1 MRRRGKQRP
10 RALAGA
16 TCALLCLCFA
26 AGLASCQSPPAA
38 PTLMP
43 GIAEAEQV
51 SLQDEWVWDPEQECA
66 PCHSLEAQT
75 AAASACTGFS
85 SAPSRCLGCHDAC
98 QALAAAHEDIR
109 SACRPPSLRAQ
120 RSGKRPAHAATTPPP
135 WPPGRSAAAPS
146 STATTS
152 RSTPMRCWKPRA
164 IPRSTAP
171 PAIRCTKPP
180 TSSRRARN
188 RAGAATMPTVSH
200 ATPVTRS
207 KAAASSRAAAMF
219 APRCGHATLARS
231 VLRAASTR
239 SVAPARPSTPRNQ
252 LRCAGACR
260 RPLTRGVSR
269 WPGRSRG
276 WKASSGSE
284 AW

>member
-1 MRRRGKQRP
+1 GKQRP

-109 SACRPPSLRAQ
+109 SAWQAPEPTGPEI
-120 RSGKRPAHAATTPPP
+120 GKEACA
-135 WPPGRSAAAPS
+135 
-146 STATTS
+146 
-152 RSTPMRCWKPRA
+152 RC
-164 IPRSTAP
+164 
-171 PAIRCTKPP
+171 
-180 TSSRRARN
+180 
-188 RAGAATMPTVSH
+188 H
-200 ATPVTRS
+200 D
-207 KAAASSRAAAMF
+207 AASLTARTADSRALVDGNNVTINPHALLETAGHTQIDCTACHTMHETSDVVEASPKSCRSCHHADSF
-219 APRCGHATLARS
+219 ACD
-231 VLRAASTR
+231 
-239 SVAPARPSTPRNQ
+239 
-252 LRCAGACR
+252 ACH
-260 RPLTRGVSR
+260 S
-269 WPGRSRG
+269 
-276 WKASSGSE
+276 
-284 AW
+284 

>member
-1 MRRRGKQRP
+1 MRRRVKQRP

-51 SLQDEWVWDPEQECA
+51 SVQDEWVWGPEQECA

-109 SACRPPSLRAQ
+109 SAWQAPEPAGPEI
-120 RSGKRPAHAATTPPP
+120 GKEACA
-135 WPPGRSAAAPS
+135 
-146 STATTS
+146 
-152 RSTPMRCWKPRA
+152 RC
-164 IPRSTAP
+164 
-171 PAIRCTKPP
+171 
-180 TSSRRARN
+180 
-188 RAGAATMPTVSH
+188 H
-200 ATPVTRS
+200 D
-207 KAAASSRAAAMF
+207 AASLAARTAGSRALVDGNNVTIN
-219 APRCGHATLARS
+219 PHAVSYTHLDVYKRQELGSVGLTSGFDRVTGLMRS
-231 VLRAASTR
+231 SG
-239 SVAPARPSTPRNQ
+239 Q
-252 LRCAGACR
+252 
-260 RPLTRGVSR
+260 LTRLIMWSKVS
-269 WPGRSRG
+269 P
-276 WKASSGSE
+276 KL
-284 AW
+284 

>member
-109 SACRPPSLRAQ
+109 SAWQAPEPTGPEI
-120 RSGKRPAHAATTPPP
+120 GKEACA
-135 WPPGRSAAAPS
+135 
-146 STATTS
+146 
-152 RSTPMRCWKPRA
+152 RC
-164 IPRSTAP
+164 
-171 PAIRCTKPP
+171 
-180 TSSRRARN
+180 
-188 RAGAATMPTVSH
+188 H
-200 ATPVTRS
+200 D
-207 KAAASSRAAAMF
+207 AASLAARTAGSRALVDGNNVTINPHALLETAGHTQIDCTACHTMHETSDVVEASPKSCRSCHHADSF
-219 APRCGHATLARS
+219 ACD
-231 VLRAASTR
+231 
-239 SVAPARPSTPRNQ
+239 
-252 LRCAGACR
+252 ACH
-260 RPLTRGVSR
+260 S
-269 WPGRSRG
+269 
-276 WKASSGSE
+276 
-284 AW
+284 

>member
-16 TCALLCLCFA
+16 TCALFLCFA

-109 SACRPPSLRAQ
+109 SAWQAPEPTGPEI
-120 RSGKRPAHAATTPPP
+120 GKEACA
-135 WPPGRSAAAPS
+135 
-146 STATTS
+146 
-152 RSTPMRCWKPRA
+152 RC
-164 IPRSTAP
+164 
-171 PAIRCTKPP
+171 
-180 TSSRRARN
+180 
-188 RAGAATMPTVSH
+188 H
-200 ATPVTRS
+200 D
-207 KAAASSRAAAMF
+207 AASLAARTAGSRALVDGNNVTINPHALLETAGHTQIDCTACHTMHETSDVVEASPKSCRSCHHADSF
-219 APRCGHATLARS
+219 ACD
-231 VLRAASTR
+231 
-239 SVAPARPSTPRNQ
+239 
-252 LRCAGACR
+252 ACH
-260 RPLTRGVSR
+260 S
-269 WPGRSRG
+269 
-276 WKASSGSE
+276 
-284 AW
+284 

>member
-109 SACRPPSLRAQ
+109 SAWQAPEPTGPEI
-120 RSGKRPAHAATTPPP
+120 GKEACA
-135 WPPGRSAAAPS
+135 
-146 STATTS
+146 
-152 RSTPMRCWKPRA
+152 RC
-164 IPRSTAP
+164 
-171 PAIRCTKPP
+171 
-180 TSSRRARN
+180 
-188 RAGAATMPTVSH
+188 H
-200 ATPVTRS
+200 D
-207 KAAASSRAAAMF
+207 AASLAARTVGSRALVDGNNVTINPHALLETAGHTQIDCTDCHTMHETSDVVEASPKSCRSCHHADSF
-219 APRCGHATLARS
+219 ACD
-231 VLRAASTR
+231 
-239 SVAPARPSTPRNQ
+239 
-252 LRCAGACR
+252 ACH
-260 RPLTRGVSR
+260 S
-269 WPGRSRG
+269 
-276 WKASSGSE
+276 
-284 AW
+284 

>member
-16 TCALLCLCFA
+16 TCALCLAFAVGLCFA

-51 SLQDEWVWDPEQECA
+51 SLQDEWVWGPEQECA

-109 SACRPPSLRAQ
+109 SAWQAPEPAGPEI
-120 RSGKRPAHAATTPPP
+120 GKEACA
-135 WPPGRSAAAPS
+135 
-146 STATTS
+146 
-152 RSTPMRCWKPRA
+152 RC
-164 IPRSTAP
+164 
-171 PAIRCTKPP
+171 
-180 TSSRRARN
+180 
-188 RAGAATMPTVSH
+188 H
-200 ATPVTRS
+200 D
-207 KAAASSRAAAMF
+207 AASLAARTAGSRALVDGNNVTINPHALLETAGHTQIDCTACHTMHETSDVVEASPKSCRSCHHADSF
-219 APRCGHATLARS
+219 ACD
-231 VLRAASTR
+231 
-239 SVAPARPSTPRNQ
+239 
-252 LRCAGACR
+252 ACH
-260 RPLTRGVSR
+260 S
-269 WPGRSRG
+269 
-276 WKASSGSE
+276 
-284 AW
+284 

>member
-16 TCALLCLCFA
+16 TCALCLCFA

-109 SACRPPSLRAQ
+109 SAWQAPEPTGPEI
-120 RSGKRPAHAATTPPP
+120 GKEACA
-135 WPPGRSAAAPS
+135 
-146 STATTS
+146 
-152 RSTPMRCWKPRA
+152 RC
-164 IPRSTAP
+164 
-171 PAIRCTKPP
+171 
-180 TSSRRARN
+180 
-188 RAGAATMPTVSH
+188 H
-200 ATPVTRS
+200 D
-207 KAAASSRAAAMF
+207 AASLAARTAGSRALVDGNNVTINPHALLETAGHTQIDCTACHTMHETSDVVEASPKSCRSCHHADSF
-219 APRCGHATLARS
+219 ACD
-231 VLRAASTR
+231 
-239 SVAPARPSTPRNQ
+239 
-252 LRCAGACR
+252 ACH
-260 RPLTRGVSR
+260 S
-269 WPGRSRG
+269 
-276 WKASSGSE
+276 
-284 AW
+284 

>member
-16 TCALLCLCFA
+16 TCALLCLCCA

-109 SACRPPSLRAQ
+109 SAWQAPEPTGPEI
-120 RSGKRPAHAATTPPP
+120 GKEACA
-135 WPPGRSAAAPS
+135 
-146 STATTS
+146 
-152 RSTPMRCWKPRA
+152 RC
-164 IPRSTAP
+164 
-171 PAIRCTKPP
+171 
-180 TSSRRARN
+180 
-188 RAGAATMPTVSH
+188 H
-200 ATPVTRS
+200 D
-207 KAAASSRAAAMF
+207 AASLAARTVGSRALVDGNNVTINPHALLETAGHTQIDCTACHTMHETSDVVEASPKSCRSCHHADSF
-219 APRCGHATLARS
+219 ACD
-231 VLRAASTR
+231 
-239 SVAPARPSTPRNQ
+239 
-252 LRCAGACR
+252 ACH
-260 RPLTRGVSR
+260 S
-269 WPGRSRG
+269 
-276 WKASSGSE
+276 
-284 AW
+284 

>member
-109 SACRPPSLRAQ
+109 SAWQAPEPTGPEIGKEACA
-120 RSGKRPAHAATTPPP
+120 RSHD
-135 WPPGRSAAAPS
+135 
-146 STATTS
+146 
-152 RSTPMRCWKPRA
+152 
-164 IPRSTAP
+164 
-171 PAIRCTKPP
+171 
-180 TSSRRARN
+180 
-188 RAGAATMPTVSH
+188 
-200 ATPVTRS
+200 
-207 KAAASSRAAAMF
+207 AASLTARTADSRALVDGNNVTINPHALLETAGHTQIDCTACHTMHETSDVVEASPKSCRSCHHADSF
-219 APRCGHATLARS
+219 ACD
-231 VLRAASTR
+231 
-239 SVAPARPSTPRNQ
+239 
-252 LRCAGACR
+252 ACH
-260 RPLTRGVSR
+260 S
-269 WPGRSRG
+269 
-276 WKASSGSE
+276 
-284 AW
+284 